1 MVLDAIGSRDAKA
14 KNLSAGE
21 PYRRHV
27 SKRAGKFVFFHQLY
41 KNKREIPTRRI
52 KGKASAV

>member
-14 KNLSAGE
+14 KNLS
-21 PYRRHV
+21 PPNLIDVTY
-27 SKRAGKFVFFHQLY
+27 L
-41 KNKREIPTRRI
+41 RELESSCSSISFIKIPTRRI